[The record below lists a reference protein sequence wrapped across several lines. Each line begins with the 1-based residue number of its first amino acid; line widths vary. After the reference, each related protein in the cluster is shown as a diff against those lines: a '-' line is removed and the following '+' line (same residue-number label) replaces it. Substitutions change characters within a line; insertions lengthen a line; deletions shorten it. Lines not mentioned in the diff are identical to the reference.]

1 MEIDKNYKESDLKKD
16 LDSIKTLLQDLSL
29 GCDLER
35 FKSKIINYYVS
46 PSLRILKVLS
56 YPLMKSLL
64 STDINSVISTISSDL
79 SSDDVEIQINALKL
93 MYKLDSR
100 EFLQIMQS
108 KEKELFNFI
117 TNTDFN
123 YERLICLHDI
133 LIKNYVKSFSSEDNN
148 EIIVEYNKND
158 MIVFMNK
165 FKK

>member
-64 STDINSVISTISSDL
+64 STDINSVISTISSDI
-79 SSDDVEIQINALKL
+79 SSDDVEIQINALKSL
-93 MYKLDSR
+93 KLLFGTHGS
-100 EFLQIMQS
+100 QAMI
-108 KEKELFNFI
+108 ELPFECMLGI
-117 TNTDFN
+117 
-123 YERLICLHDI
+123 
-133 LIKNYVKSFSSEDNN
+133 
-148 EIIVEYNKND
+148 
-158 MIVFMNK
+158 
-165 FKK
+165 